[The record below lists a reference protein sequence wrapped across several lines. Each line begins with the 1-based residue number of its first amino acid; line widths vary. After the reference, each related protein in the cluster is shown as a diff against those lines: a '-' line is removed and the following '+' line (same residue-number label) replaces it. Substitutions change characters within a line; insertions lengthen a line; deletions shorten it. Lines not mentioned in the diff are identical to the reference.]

1 MSILTDIFS
10 RKEWHYVQGN
20 LFHFIETQ
28 CGKRTTSRAPFQNK
42 QRQILEKH
50 FQESKYVTQKERKK
64 IADEINLT
72 DQQVKIWFQNRRTR
86 WRKANGNKGLTKEGS
101 FEDCKESVRAGQIL
115 SNFTE
120 KLSIDCVS
128 QLHKQLTG
136 K

>member
-1 MSILTDIFS
+1 M
-10 RKEWHYVQGN
+10 
-20 LFHFIETQ
+20 
-28 CGKRTTSRAPFQNK
+28 
-42 QRQILEKH
+42 
-50 FQESKYVTQKERKK
+50 
-64 IADEINLT
+64 
-72 DQQVKIWFQNRRTR
+72 KIWFQNRRTR
-86 WRKANGNKGLTKEGS
+86 WRKANGNKGPTKKGS